1 MADGLSREEVARAK
15 FTFSIYD
22 FEGCDKIDAMQL
34 GNALRA
40 LGLCPSLK
48 RISNLGG
55 TIQRGEKMLSVEE
68 FLAIYQD
75 AKKDKVEGG
84 TLEDYMEALSS
95 HDKDRSGKISIKTL
109 GHLLHSYGEEKLD
122 RLEVEEVIADCG
134 QPDEDDDQI
143 DYKFFLQNLMKG
155 PEIKIPMAMLR
166 ATEDGDDS
174 GMDEA

>member
-1 MADGLSREEVARAK
+1 MELSREDIARAK

-22 FEGCDKIDAMQL
+22 FDGTNKIDAFQL

-40 LGLCPSLK
+40 LGLCPTLK

-75 AKKDKVEGG
+75 VKKDKEESG
-84 TLEDYMEALSS
+84 TMEDYLEALSS

-109 GHLLHSYGEEKLD
+109 GHLLQSYGEEKLD
-122 RLEVEEVIADCG
+122 RLEVEEVIQDCG
-134 QPDEDDDQI
+134 QPDEDDDTV
-143 DYKFFLQNLMKG
+143 DYKLFLKNLMKG
-155 PEIKIPMAMLR
+155 PEIKIPIAMLR